1 MSMSEKDRI
10 ITGLRLKLE
19 ERDRIITNL
28 SAELKAER
36 IKYSDLAKKS
46 NEQYE
51 ACMQEREGLIAKIK
65 ELKCTNN

>member
-10 ITGLRLKLE
+10 ITDLRLKLE
-19 ERDRIITNL
+19 ERDRIIANL

-36 IKYSDLAKKS
+36 IKYESLVKKS

-51 ACMQEREGLIAKIK
+51 ACMQEREGLLKKIE
-65 ELKCTNN
+65 ELKVK